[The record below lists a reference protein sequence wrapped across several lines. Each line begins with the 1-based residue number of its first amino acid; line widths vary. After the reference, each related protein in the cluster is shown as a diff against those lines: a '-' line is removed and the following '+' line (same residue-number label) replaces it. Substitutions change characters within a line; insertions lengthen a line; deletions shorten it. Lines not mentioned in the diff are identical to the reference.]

1 MSDTDMVLVDMNPD
15 DPFDFYLDHYKEQLV
30 AGYTKETPTF
40 GLQVFM
46 RDYNKLPRREDTR
59 RAQTT
64 RDDSLPA
71 NAKITN
77 KVVQIIASI
86 KQVSPEAIRM
96 ETTFDELGIDSLD
109 RMNILFELES
119 EFEVDIPD
127 ERAR

>member
-1 MSDTDMVLVDMNPD
+1 
-15 DPFDFYLDHYKEQLV
+15 
-30 AGYTKETPTF
+30 
-40 GLQVFM
+40 
-46 RDYNKLPRREDTR
+46 
-59 RAQTT
+59 
-64 RDDSLPA
+64 LPA

-109 RMNILFELES
+109 RINILFELES

-127 ERAR
+127 ERARSINSVNGIVVQLADYLQREQDGRI